1 MSNVVLITGATG
13 GIGEAIALTFA
24 KAGFDVALHF
34 RSHPDKAAA
43 LKALCLKENVNA
55 EIFQADLEK
64 ADEAKRLVDEVT
76 ATLGTIHTLVNNAGM
91 TKDQLFMR
99 MSEDD
104 FWKVVHTN
112 LGSVFNLSK
121 AVIRTMI
128 KNESGRIINI
138 SSVVATLGN
147 PGQVNYVS
155 SKAAIE
161 GLTKALAK
169 EVAKKGITV
178 NAVAPG
184 FIETEMTGGLTEEL
198 KNYYFNQIPMQRFG
212 TPYDVAEVVLFL
224 AQSAHYMTGQIL
236 HVNGGMIG

>member
-34 RSHPDKAAA
+34 RSNPDKAAA

-55 EIFQADLEK
+55 EIFQADLES

-76 ATLGTIHTLVNNAGM
+76 SSLGTLHTLVNNAGM

-121 AVIRTMI
+121 AVIRSMI

-161 GLTKALAK
+161 GFTKALAK

-184 FIETEMTGGLTEEL
+184 FIETEMTGGLAEDI
-198 KNYYFNQIPMQRFG
+198 KQYYFSQIPMQRFG

-224 AQSAHYMTGQIL
+224 AQSANYMTGQIL

>member
-1 MSNVVLITGATG
+1 MSLVALITGATG
-13 GIGEAIALTFA
+13 GIGQATALAFA
-24 KAGFDVALHF
+24 KAGYHVAIHY
-34 RSHPDKAAA
+34 RSNPGKADA
-43 LKALCLKENVNA
+43 LKALCLKENIHA
-55 EIFQADLEK
+55 ETFHADLSNKEDVK
-64 ADEAKRLVDEVT
+64 NLVDNVT
-76 ATLGTIHTLVNNAGM
+76 TSLGPIDVLVNNAGM

-99 MSEDD
+99 MSDED
-104 FWKVVHTN
+104 FWDVVNTN
-112 LGSVFNLSK
+112 LGSVFSLSK
-121 AVIRTMI
+121 AVIRSMI
-128 KNESGRIINI
+128 KKEFGRIINI

-161 GLTKALAK
+161 GLTRALSK

-184 FIETEMTGGLTEEL
+184 LIETEMTSGLSEEL

-212 TPYDVAEVVLFL
+212 TPEDVAEVVLFL
-224 AQSAHYMTGQIL
+224 AEKASYMTGQTL